1 MSTRNDQMKLG
12 VFLPGNG
19 HHVAA
24 WRHPQAQ
31 ADGGLNFA
39 HYRELARTAEDGK
52 FDMIFLADDMAV
64 WGEQAQYADALRRS
78 GQLVSFEPLTLLS
91 ALAVVTEH
99 IGLVATASTTYN
111 EPYHIARKYASLDY
125 LSAGRA
131 GWNVVTSMLEAEAHN
146 FNREHHMDHALR
158 YQRARECVQVVMG
171 LWDSWGDEAF
181 LYDKATGVCVDLEQ
195 MHVLNHQGEHFQ
207 VRGPLNVARP
217 PQGYPVIVQAGASRD
232 GQDFAAQTAEVV
244 FTAQSVLEDARA
256 FYRGLKGQLARY
268 GRQPAHLK
276 IMPGVLPVVGR
287 TEAEARETYEQLQA
301 LVHPSVGLAQLSR
314 LVGGVDLSEYPL
326 DGPLPELPE
335 TNLQQSRLRLL
346 QDLAQ
351 REHLTIRQLY
361 LSIAG
366 TRGHRM
372 ILGNPEQVADQLE
385 EWFLKEA
392 ADGFNIMPPYLPGG
406 LQDFVDLVIPV
417 LQKRGLFRREYEGQT
432 LRSLLGLPRPGNQFF
447 ARV

>member
-1 MSTRNDQMKLG
+1 MKLG